1 MKVTR
6 LEIKRQES
14 YETDAGQLKG
24 IVTLTGTAGQQ
35 SLVLSAGSI
44 SRIFEVIKEDAV
56 AQAAYLYER
65 LTAVGL
71 HVIRVALQPDKELCK
86 PGNILAGPFHP
97 SMGELVQS
105 YLQRQRVASLLH
117 KYKYVPGD

>member
-14 YETDAGQLKG
+14 YESDAGQLKG

-44 SRIFEVIKEDAV
+44 SRIFEVIKKDAV
-56 AQAAYLYER
+56 AQAKVQAESADR
-65 LTAVGL
+65 
-71 HVIRVALQPDKELCK
+71 ALQEAADEPLLIGASEVKELS
-86 PGNILAGPFHP
+86 N
-97 SMGELVQS
+97 
-105 YLQRQRVASLLH
+105 
-117 KYKYVPGD
+117 D

>member
-24 IVTLTGTAGQQ
+24 IVTLTGAAGQQ

-56 AQAAYLYER
+56 AQAKVQAR
-65 LTAVGL
+65 SAD
-71 HVIRVALQPDKELCK
+71 RALQEAADEPLL
-86 PGNILAGPFHP
+86 I
-97 SMGELVQS
+97 S
-105 YLQRQRVASLLH
+105 ASEV
-117 KYKYVPGD
+117 KGIGSA

>member
-35 SLVLSAGSI
+35 SLVLTAGSI

-56 AQAAYLYER
+56 AQAKAQAKSADR
-65 LTAVGL
+65 
-71 HVIRVALQPDKELCK
+71 ALQEAADEPLLLGASEVKEL
-86 PGNILAGPFHP
+86 GN
-97 SMGELVQS
+97 
-105 YLQRQRVASLLH
+105 
-117 KYKYVPGD
+117 D

>member
-6 LEIKRQES
+6 LEIRRQES

-56 AQAAYLYER
+56 AQAKMQAK
-65 LTAVGL
+65 TAD
-71 HVIRVALQPDKELCK
+71 RALQDAADEPLLISASEVKEI
-86 PGNILAGPFHP
+86 GN
-97 SMGELVQS
+97 V
-105 YLQRQRVASLLH
+105 
-117 KYKYVPGD
+117 

>member
-24 IVTLTGTAGQQ
+24 IVTLTGSAGMQ
-35 SLVLSAGSI
+35 SLVLSLGSI

-56 AQAAYLYER
+56 AQAKMQAKVADR
-65 LTAVGL
+65 
-71 HVIRVALQPDKELCK
+71 ALQDAADEPLLLAASEVKEL
-86 PGNILAGPFHP
+86 P
-97 SMGELVQS
+97 SV
-105 YLQRQRVASLLH
+105 
-117 KYKYVPGD
+117 

>member
-24 IVTLTGTAGQQ
+24 IVTLTGAAGQQ
-35 SLVLSAGSI
+35 SLVLSPGSI

-56 AQAAYLYER
+56 AQAKMQAKAADR
-65 LTAVGL
+65 
-71 HVIRVALQPDKELCK
+71 ALQDAADEPMLLAASEVKEL
-86 PGNILAGPFHP
+86 P
-97 SMGELVQS
+97 S
-105 YLQRQRVASLLH
+105 A
-117 KYKYVPGD
+117 

>member
-14 YETDAGQLKG
+14 YESDAGQLKG

-56 AQAAYLYER
+56 AQAKAQATSADR
-65 LTAVGL
+65 
-71 HVIRVALQPDKELCK
+71 ALQEAADEPLLVGASEVKEI
-86 PGNILAGPFHP
+86 GNA
-97 SMGELVQS
+97 
-105 YLQRQRVASLLH
+105 
-117 KYKYVPGD
+117 

>member
-44 SRIFEVIKEDAV
+44 GRIFEVIKEDAV
-56 AQAAYLYER
+56 MQAKAQAKSADR
-65 LTAVGL
+65 
-71 HVIRVALQPDKELCK
+71 ALQEAADEPLLIGASEVKEL
-86 PGNILAGPFHP
+86 
-97 SMGELVQS
+97 S
-105 YLQRQRVASLLH
+105 Y
-117 KYKYVPGD
+117 D

>member
-14 YETDAGQLKG
+14 YEPDAGQLKG

-56 AQAAYLYER
+56 AQAKAQAR
-65 LTAVGL
+65 SAD
-71 HVIRVALQPDKELCK
+71 RALQDAADEPLL
-86 PGNILAGPFHP
+86 I
-97 SMGELVQS
+97 S
-105 YLQRQRVASLLH
+105 ASEV
-117 KYKYVPGD
+117 KGIGSA

>member
-24 IVTLTGTAGQQ
+24 IVTLTGAAGQQ
-35 SLVLSAGSI
+35 SLVLSPGSI

-56 AQAAYLYER
+56 AQAKMQAKAADR
-65 LTAVGL
+65 
-71 HVIRVALQPDKELCK
+71 ALQDAADEPLLLAASEVKEL
-86 PGNILAGPFHP
+86 GN
-97 SMGELVQS
+97 
-105 YLQRQRVASLLH
+105 
-117 KYKYVPGD
+117 D